1 VQLCRLTERID
12 EVRVLVQFVLVV
24 GISLAVSF
32 ICSIME
38 AVLLSVSASHVAL
51 LQRRGNRAGDLL
63 AKYREDLDNPIAAI
77 LTLNTF
83 AHTVGAAMGGALA
96 LQLFG
101 SAWVAMF
108 SALLTFAVLV
118 FSEIIPK
125 TLGARHWKRLAAPV
139 AYLLRGLLF
148 AIRPLLFP
156 LVLLSRLLIAKR
168 ETEPTVS
175 RRELEVLAEIGRRE
189 GTIDHDEWRVVRN
202 VINLHTVKVGAV
214 MTPRTDIVAV
224 PVTAEP
230 DEAKATMLD
239 SAHSRLPVYE
249 ESLDHIVG
257 ILRARDLW
265 QAIQRGASDLRP
277 IVRPARFVPENI
289 TVEQVLEEMRAER
302 FKIAIVIDEFGGT
315 AGLVTLE
322 DLVEEIVGDIHD
334 DYSEGEPPF
343 EWLGDGTARLSGSVT
358 IREVNERLSLE
369 LPQAGFSTIAGYV
382 TQKLGH
388 IGIKDEVVDVA
399 GGQFVVVEANARRIE
414 VLIFR
419 PRQKSE

>member
-1 VQLCRLTERID
+1 MLA
-12 EVRVLVQFVLVV
+12 QFVLVV

-32 ICSIME
+32 LCSIME
-38 AVLLSVSASHVAL
+38 AVLLSVTASHVAL
-51 LQRRGNRAGDLL
+51 LQRRGDRAGELL
-63 AKYREDLDNPIAAI
+63 AGYREELDDPIAAI

-101 SAWVAMF
+101 NAWLALF
-108 SALLTFAVLV
+108 SALLTLAVLV

-125 TLGARHWKRLAAPV
+125 TLGARHWKALAGPV
-139 AYLLRGLLF
+139 AYVLRGLIF
-148 AIRPLLFP
+148 VMKPLLVP
-156 LVLLSRLLIAKR
+156 LSLLSRLLTAKR
-168 ETEPTVS
+168 APEPTVS
-175 RRELEVLAEIGRRE
+175 RRELELLAEIGQRE
-189 GTIDHDEWRVVRN
+189 GIIDQDEWKVVRN

-230 DEAKATMLD
+230 DEATATMLD
-239 SAHSRLPVYE
+239 STHSRIPVYE

-265 QAIQRGASDLRP
+265 RAIQRGATDLRT
-277 IVRPARFVPENI
+277 IVKPARFVPENI

-322 DLVEEIVGDIHD
+322 DLLEEIVGDIHD
-334 DYSEGEPPF
+334 DYPDEEPPF
-343 EWLGDGTARLSGSVT
+343 EWLGEGAARLSGSVT
-358 IREVNERLSLE
+358 IREVNERLGME
-369 LPQAGFSTIAGYV
+369 LPEVGLSTIAGYV
-382 TQKLGH
+382 TQELGR
-388 IGIKDEVVDVA
+388 IGLRDDVVEVP
-399 GGQFVVVEANARRIE
+399 GGRFVVVEANERRIE
-414 VLIFR
+414 GLIFQPSR
-419 PRQKSE
+419 APS